1 MRRQPTEPHTGPDL
15 LSLVPLFIMSLGT
28 GVATYLLAK
37 EKGRQRARFRII
49 QSEGANLWWYMI
61 FKGEAVAPQSRLGH
75 PMQALLL
82 ALALLAAAPAVA
94 EPGSKVARVAFLAT
108 DPPTAEPMRWFD
120 AFQQGLRE
128 HGWEEGRN
136 LVIESRRA
144 HNRYDQLAELAAELV
159 RLKVDVIVTDSTPAA
174 RAAMNATQTIPI
186 VLAVAA
192 DPVGTGLVASLS
204 RPGGNVTGLTMMHS
218 ELSGKRLAMLKEIV
232 PAATRVAVLFNPENP
247 SNVVAW
253 RDAQN
258 AARVQR
264 LRLRSLKVR
273 AELDLERALS
283 TVASWRAHAVWVF
296 DDAVTFQYTRQIV
309 DFAVRRRLPTL
320 FPERAYVYD
329 GGLLS
334 YGPSFTEQCRRA
346 AVFVDKILRGAKPG
360 DLPIEQPTKF
370 ELVINLKTAKAL
382 ALEIPQS
389 LLAQADE
396 IIK

>member
-1 MRRQPTEPHTGPDL
+1 MQTVL
-15 LSLVPLFIMSLGT
+15 LV
-28 GVATYLLAK
+28 
-37 EKGRQRARFRII
+37 
-49 QSEGANLWWYMI
+49 
-61 FKGEAVAPQSRLGH
+61 
-75 PMQALLL
+75 
-82 ALALLAAAPAVA
+82 LALLAAAPAVA
-94 EPGSKVARVAFLAT
+94 EPGSKVARVAFLGT

-128 HGWEEGRN
+128 RGWEEGRN

-144 HNRYDQLAELAAELV
+144 HGRYAQLDELAAELV

-204 RPGGNVTGLTMMHS
+204 RPGANVTGLTLVHS
-218 ELSGKRLAMLKEIV
+218 ELSGKRLALLKEIV
-232 PAATRVAVLFNPENP
+232 PAATRVAVLLNPENP
-247 SNVVAW
+247 SHAVAW

-258 AARVQR
+258 AAQVLRV
-264 LRLRSLKVR
+264 RLRSLEVR
-273 AELDLERALS
+273 AEPDLDRALS

-296 DDAVTFQYTRQIV
+296 DDAVIFQYTPQIAH
-309 DFAVRRRLPTL
+309 FAVRSRLPTL

-334 YGPSFTEQCRRA
+334 YGPNYVDMYRRSA
-346 AVFVDKILRGAKPG
+346 GYVDKILKGAKPG

-370 ELVINLKTAKAL
+370 EFVVNLKTAKAL
-382 ALEIPQS
+382 GITIPES
-389 LLAQADE
+389 VLLQADE
-396 IIK
+396 VIR